1 MKGFSIQHVATTPS
15 GWHVRTV
22 KAGAHRVRVAFPPGR
37 RGKGSGIPVEVLH
50 PRHENPVCYK
60 NPAELLLMGANPFPG
75 KKATRERAERI
86 RAARLKNPSPYD
98 SLSTQ
103 EKLAFGRLGLGKAQ
117 LRTAGDIA
125 KARRKVADVNRF
137 RNALPNGSSAGALG
151 ERSANSFKERSSLPS
166 LESPQAEHAQE
177 LYEAF
182 HETDSEKYIVTEEPH
197 IPTGDYTDLGKLIA
211 LRVSPGAGRQVQQIT
226 FPGKNIR
233 VISNASGRQIYF
245 AGDGQELGDV
255 EVRIFTPHGG
265 SLVELGPCRSIVYEA
280 AKWHEAVPASVRGT
294 KVEWEHQ
301 FGEDGGYPPRL
312 FYDRAKERLLLEGGS
327 YHVEGAGIVN

>member
-1 MKGFSIQHVATTPS
+1 MKGFSIQHVASTPS

-22 KAGAHRVRVAFPPGR
+22 KAGAHLVRVAFPPGR
-37 RGKGSGIPVEVLH
+37 RAKGSGIPVEVLH

-137 RNALPNGSSAGALG
+137 RNALPNPGSA
-151 ERSANSFKERSSLPS
+151 SLPS

-197 IPTGDYTDLGKLIA
+197 IPAGDYTDLGKLIA

-233 VISNASGRQIYF
+233 AISNASGRQIYF
-245 AGDGQELGDV
+245 AGDGQELGDE
-255 EVRIFTPHGG
+255 EVKIFTSSSG
-265 SLVELGPCRSIVYEA
+265 SLVELGLCRSIVYEA